1 MARASRRRSRR
12 FLLKKLLPIIFFL
25 VAVLAWS
32 MLPAGERSKYN
43 RGRQRPVQR
52 RREAVQRVDER
63 KAFDAVVFRVVDGD
77 TVDVRAV
84 DGAETRLR
92 LYGIDAPESSQEFG
106 PDARRYVSSRILKR
120 QVRVQGRYNDKY
132 GRLVATIY
140 VNGEDFSL
148 ELLRNGIVW
157 HYVQYCDDPA
167 YASAQRRARSSG
179 VGLWGGSSPQAP
191 WEFRR
196 EHPWRGTK
204 KK

>member
-106 PDARRYVSSRILKR
+106 PEARRYVSSRILKR

-157 HYVQYCDDPA
+157 HYVQYC
-167 YASAQRRARSSG
+167 

-196 EHPWRGTK
+196 EHPWRGK
-204 KK
+204 KKK